1 MKIIITLDNY
11 QYGILISTH
20 PYKMRK
26 YNIRKYNIL
35 TKLHSENQSHAVLS
49 SEVHQSYHNK

>member
-1 MKIIITLDNY
+1 MKIITLDN
-11 QYGILISTH
+11 YGILISTH

-35 TKLHSENQSHAVLS
+35 TKLHSKNQSHAVLS
-49 SEVHQSYHNK
+49 SEVHKSYHNK